1 MNCQM
6 CDVNVTFR
14 DGRTHK
20 LESVFIRGSQI
31 RFMILP
37 DMLKN
42 APMFKNIG
50 RAQKGAVGMGMGDN
64 RDGRSGRG
72 NFQMVVYSVVF
83 FCRSLDLFLKCGM
96 ERGMILL

>member
-1 MNCQM
+1 MS
-6 CDVNVTFR
+6 DVNVTFR
-14 DGRTHK
+14 DGRTHH
-20 LESVFIRGSQI
+20 LDNVFIRGSKI

-64 RDGRSGRG
+64 RDGRGLRG
-72 NFQMVVYSVVF
+72 KIYFDLVF
-83 FCRSLDLFLKCGM
+83 FVQQGQGLDIDSTETVNFIV
-96 ERGMILL
+96 ESV